1 MQSVEEAAIRLTRQY
16 DRQYSLTSN
25 ATTINSSLL
34 PFAKKGASRHTIWK
48 KNYRLNLKKK
58 EELLCFV
65 ALALILVIGTDS
77 ILLLLLHFALSER
90 LLDLIAATT
99 ASMNMN
105 LNVQRLK
112 EVAAK
117 VALLSISLYLIA
129 LDSPSMLLVIL
140 LIAIKLDS
148 KKAGRNAGGTT
159 IFVVN
164 IFILVITII
173 FPIVISTT
181 NSNSFLPRYL
191 SLSLSICLYLIADLA
206 LAAISAVEL
215 ALAAI
220 SAAAAYICKAGLEAG
235 LEAGRNAGGTT
246 IFVIAIIIIIIFNDI
261 MYTIMLTTTL
271 SIIGF
276 YGAGFILGGTLPIVD
291 TLLRFAIR
299 NSISDELPRPL
310 PPGLLV
316 ITTTLP
322 PTTTTYTRRRRY
334 CMFLNTVVLD
344 ELLLEMLVKSCG
356 LLLFGPL
363 LFLYFMF
370 PFVYY
375 CNTGNGNDVGTTIIT
390 TINIALL
397 AVYVV
402 SSLSLSRSSASS
414 RPALPSSLPSV
425 LPCDEQQRR
434 SSTTT
439 QQQSRS
445 RMMCIM
451 NNILFENLF
460 IILLK
465 PTFLISYFILSFMK
479 ISIVVMMVY
488 LLMEA
493 YTTSPTMRMRMRMR
507 MRPRSTNTS
516 NMQHVLLLSSCT
528 WLLSS
533 FAVLLYVNNFLMI
546 MHFVIMWTH

>member
-16 DRQYSLTSN
+16 DRQYSLT
-25 ATTINSSLL
+25 TTINSSLL

-191 SLSLSICLYLIADLA
+191 SLSLSICLYLIAD
-206 LAAISAVEL
+206 L

-507 MRPRSTNTS
+507 MRPHSTNTS

>member
-1 MQSVEEAAIRLTRQY
+1 MQSAEEAAIRLTRQY
-16 DRQYSLTSN
+16 DRQYSLTTN

-129 LDSPSMLLVIL
+129 LDSPSMLLVML

-276 YGAGFILGGTLPIVD
+276 YGAGLILGGTLPIVD

>member
-1 MQSVEEAAIRLTRQY
+1 MISHKETNINNINNKTNKLCTTPRRTTSNEQQGKMQSVEEAAIRLTRQY
-16 DRQYSLTSN
+16 DRQYSLTTN

-58 EELLCFV
+58 EELCFV

-181 NSNSFLPRYL
+181 NSNSSLPLYL
-191 SLSLSICLYLIADLA
+191 SLSLSLYLYLIADLA

-220 SAAAAYICKAGLEAG
+220 SAAAAYICKAGLE
-235 LEAGRNAGGTT
+235 
-246 IFVIAIIIIIIFNDI
+246 
-261 MYTIMLTTTL
+261 
-271 SIIGF
+271 GF
-276 YGAGFILGGTLPIVD
+276 F
-291 TLLRFAIR
+291 
-299 NSISDELPRPL
+299 S
-310 PPGLLV
+310 
-316 ITTTLP
+316 
-322 PTTTTYTRRRRY
+322 
-334 CMFLNTVVLD
+334 
-344 ELLLEMLVKSCG
+344 
-356 LLLFGPL
+356 
-363 LFLYFMF
+363 
-370 PFVYY
+370 
-375 CNTGNGNDVGTTIIT
+375 
-390 TINIALL
+390 
-397 AVYVV
+397 
-402 SSLSLSRSSASS
+402 
-414 RPALPSSLPSV
+414 
-425 LPCDEQQRR
+425 
-434 SSTTT
+434 
-439 QQQSRS
+439 
-445 RMMCIM
+445 
-451 NNILFENLF
+451 
-460 IILLK
+460 
-465 PTFLISYFILSFMK
+465 
-479 ISIVVMMVY
+479 
-488 LLMEA
+488 
-493 YTTSPTMRMRMRMR
+493 
-507 MRPRSTNTS
+507 
-516 NMQHVLLLSSCT
+516 
-528 WLLSS
+528 
-533 FAVLLYVNNFLMI
+533 
-546 MHFVIMWTH
+546 